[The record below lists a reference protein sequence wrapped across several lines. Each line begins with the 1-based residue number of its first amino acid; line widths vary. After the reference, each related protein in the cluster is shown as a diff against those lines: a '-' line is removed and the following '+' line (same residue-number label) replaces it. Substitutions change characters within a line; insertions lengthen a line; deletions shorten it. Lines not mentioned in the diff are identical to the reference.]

1 VSFATFVVR
10 KSFVEWCIPDNRP
23 PRKFAQAA
31 KTFNNFFEIH
41 VFFAAVSFALVL
53 LLLEGKMKKIQ
64 IIQMLVVVSLLF
76 AIVPPSLDAQG
87 ASVTLG
93 VTTRTGTTGLPFVI
107 AEEKGFFKSEGING
121 VVVVMQNQVVVNG
134 VVTRNVDYGGT
145 FSNFIG
151 AALSGLPVRIVMAVM
166 DGSDHYLV
174 TSPNVKRVE
183 DLKGKK
189 FGISSF
195 GGTPHSE
202 AIMILRKYGMNPE
215 KDVIFLQIG
224 GSSSRFAALDSGS
237 IDAAMLVP
245 PFNKLAQKRGFNEIL
260 SFNEIMNIPLGG
272 IAVHTQKI
280 KEKPDEIVKMIK
292 AILKSVDY
300 IRNRKGEIL
309 SIMETKWGIKE
320 ADIREGIYRDIVG
333 IYTRDGIASDETMKN
348 VIQLVRDTRKSKD
361 NLGLSDI
368 VDWTYARKAQEGL
381 KIK

>member
-1 VSFATFVVR
+1 MNTLPIGRLMAIILYCLFAACDVH
-10 KSFVEWCIPDNRP
+10 
-23 PRKFAQAA
+23 AQA
-31 KTFNNFFEIH
+31 TPI
-41 VFFAAVSFALVL
+41 
-53 LLLEGKMKKIQ
+53 
-64 IIQMLVVVSLLF
+64 
-76 AIVPPSLDAQG
+76 
-87 ASVTLG
+87 TLG

-107 AEEKGFFKSEGING
+107 AEEKGFFKSEGLNG
-121 VVVVMQNQVVVNG
+121 LIVVMQNQVVVNG

-151 AALSGLPVRIVMAVM
+151 AALAGLPVRIVMAVM

-174 TSPNVKRVE
+174 TSPTVKRVE

-224 GSSSRFAALDSGS
+224 GSSSRYAALDSGS

-245 PFNKLAQKRGFNEIL
+245 PFNKLAKKRGFNEIL

-272 IAVHTQKI
+272 LAVHTQKI
-280 KEKPDEIVKMIK
+280 KEKPDEIVRMIK

-300 IRNRKGEIL
+300 IRNHKSEIV

-320 ADIREGIYRDIVG
+320 ADIRDGIYRDIIG
-333 IYTRDGIASDETMKN
+333 IYTRNGVASDETMKN
-348 VIQLVRDTRKSKD
+348 VIQMVRDTRKSKEEPA
-361 NLGLSDI
+361 LSSV
-368 VDWTYARKAQEGL
+368 VDWSFAKKAQEEL